1 MYNYQITIGKEI
13 RIIKSDNLKEAKN
26 IAQNIKFYNAY
37 KGKTSV
43 KRISFNQA
51 FDILNNK

>member
-1 MYNYQITIGKEI
+1 MFNYQITIGTEV
-13 RIIKSDNLKEAKN
+13 RIIKGDNLKDAKN
-26 IAQNIKFYNAY
+26 TAQKIKFYNGY